1 MGVISFS
8 HLSSQTLSVFW
19 SITSFL
25 LSSPTFLKRQ
35 GNISQYARGCESQ
48 KPCSP
53 FVFAA
58 PHSRLLVENSKL
70 GSGTEQVEARQS
82 GGANKPREGN
92 RYNLKKK
99 NRQTRAE
106 AAARWL
112 TNNWERCLWKTAGTD
127 ERMRFRSKME
137 MLDES
142 WSFSRRQEKRGM

>member
-99 NRQTRAE
+99 KQANKSR
-106 AAARWL
+106 
-112 TNNWERCLWKTAGTD
+112 
-127 ERMRFRSKME
+127 
-137 MLDES
+137 S
-142 WSFSRRQEKRGM
+142 WSAMANKQLRKVLVKDGRDGWEDEIQVKDGDVGRKLEFF

>member
-1 MGVISFS
+1 M
-8 HLSSQTLSVFW
+8 HEA
-19 SITSFL
+19 
-25 LSSPTFLKRQ
+25 
-35 GNISQYARGCESQ
+35 ARAR

-99 NRQTRAE
+99 TGKQE
-106 AAARWL
+106 QKL
-112 TNNWERCLWKTAGTD
+112 ERDG
-127 ERMRFRSKME
+127 
-137 MLDES
+137 
-142 WSFSRRQEKRGM
+142 